1 MRTTLWRRTLTGIAG
16 IALAASLVPAV
27 NAEASPVLK
36 AADAHFLHVNDGLDE
51 IEASSTGNVLVG
63 RIRGVGTDALAA
75 IDTVTGQLI
84 AQRAA
89 ATDIWDI
96 AVHPKGNSVF
106 AVHPGSKKTRA
117 CNVTEFDT
125 RTLRSIRTFVVG
137 ELCDHLVISRDGR
150 TLYIS
155 DLNDILIVDVRS
167 GKVTARIEYRGLIED
182 LALSPDGRFL
192 YAAEAQR
199 DAVISIS
206 TESRTQS
213 GTVWLPTNSRQPDWL
228 ERVLV
233 SPDSRT
239 VYAVSDRAI
248 YILPQSGSARPTR
261 VSIPHEHHSVAL
273 SRDGEKLYIGLGS
286 RLIVWDTVGRRFR
299 AAMDETAASARSISE
314 SPDGRRL
321 YLSAR
326 GSVITFGATPQL
338 VYPDASLTAR
348 KGRSFVSTRPVFRYG
363 WDLQRYTVTPK
374 LPKGLRLNPETGVIS
389 GVPTVPQSARTYR
402 VSTTK
407 YDAGTGV
414 TTQPTARITITVS
427 K

>member
-16 IALAASLVPAV
+16 IALAVSLIPTV
-27 NAEASPVLK
+27 NAEASPALK
-36 AADAHFLHVNDGLDE
+36 AADAHFLHVSDRLTE
-51 IEASSTGNVLVG
+51 IEASSSGNVLVG
-63 RIRGVGTDALAA
+63 RSRGAGVDVLTV
-75 IDTVTGQLI
+75 IDTVSGQI
-84 AQRAA
+84 AKQRTA

-96 AVHPKGNSVF
+96 AVHPKGTSVF
-106 AVHPGSKKTRA
+106 TVHPGSKKTRA

-150 TLYIS
+150 TLYIA
-155 DLNDILIVDVRS
+155 DLNHILIVDARS
-167 GKVTARIEYRGLIED
+167 GRVSARIEYRGLIED
-182 LALSPDGRFL
+182 LTLSPDGRFV
-192 YAAEAQR
+192 YAAEAQQ

-213 GTVWLPTNSRQPDWL
+213 GTMWVPTSARQPDWL

-239 VYAVSDRAI
+239 VYAISNHAI
-248 YILPQSGSARPTR
+248 YIVPQSGSARPTR
-261 VSIPHEHHSVAL
+261 VPIPHEHQSVAL
-273 SRDGEKLYIGLGS
+273 SRDGKKLYIGLQN
-286 RLIVWDTVGRRFR
+286 RLIVWDTEARRFR
-299 AAMDETAASARSISE
+299 KAIEDTASITSLTE

-321 YLSAR
+321 YFAAR
-326 GSVITFGATPQL
+326 GSVVTFGATPQL
-338 VYPDASLTAR
+338 VYPDPTLAAR
-348 KGRSFVSTRPVFRYG
+348 KGKSFVSTRPVFRYG
-363 WDLQRYTVTPK
+363 WDLQWYTVTPA

-389 GVPTVPQSARTYR
+389 GVPSETQGTRTYR

-407 YDAGTGV
+407 YDADSGV
-414 TTQPTARITITVS
+414 TTQPTARITITIT